1 MELLSRIPIYL
12 QKLDLDINTIHLL
25 HGKEMQSVHKHFLLF
40 TVGILCQVKKECLH
54 LLMHAFF

>member
-1 MELLSRIPIYL
+1 
-12 QKLDLDINTIHLL
+12 
-25 HGKEMQSVHKHFLLF
+25 MQSVHKHFLLF